1 MFNGS
6 KFLQKLWNGRQ
17 GARGQGGPEDTLGK
31 EPVATVDEPFALL
44 EGERTIAMGQIWQQV
59 SAAINERD
67 PEDWNAWHWLQDLY
81 YDQGQL
87 FAITISGGRLFRWPV
102 MVDGD
107 TVMVGDPVAVQVQFT
122 ETSEPETVRKLRQAL
137 RLGSTSSP
145 TGSGQ
150 AGGSLVRQT
159 KDGRW
164 IGCSILCTAT
174 VNKMGILDSRKL
186 FDSFVERFE
195 GSGTEYINV
204 LHLGG
209 GQSRIGTLRHIW
221 REDKLLVGLYEFTKG
236 DAVAEACA
244 RTLAADEDGYWGGS
258 IEFRHFGQPLL
269 VEVAEG
275 IKLPTTHDGKLF
287 GYSVARNMDCAAW
300 YTGNVIVQE
309 RTMTDKDRAV
319 ALELLGDAELVDQLA
334 GRLDDANRTLADAVT
349 YSVGQADK
357 VTGWQ
362 GDKVTN
368 VDGTLTLSPP
378 HPVTL
383 SGEQTGEAEGEPMV
397 YELEPDA
404 LEQIADQVAQH
415 RSVTGLVAEVGAA
428 AHRRHEQLALQFE
441 QRVGEAL
448 QRIETLAGD
457 LEQRATALNER
468 LGRLEQDDQSRYRE
482 YDAAKPKQPVVKFGV
497 RPRERQVN
505 GVPDVKQE
513 SKFASRARERRAKA

>member
-1 MFNGS
+1 
-6 KFLQKLWNGRQ
+6 
-17 GARGQGGPEDTLGK
+17 
-31 EPVATVDEPFALL
+31 
-44 EGERTIAMGQIWQQV
+44 
-59 SAAINERD
+59 
-67 PEDWNAWHWLQDLY
+67 
-81 YDQGQL
+81 
-87 FAITISGGRLFRWPV
+87 
-102 MVDGD
+102 
-107 TVMVGDPVAVQVQFT
+107 
-122 ETSEPETVRKLRQAL
+122 
-137 RLGSTSSP
+137 
-145 TGSGQ
+145 
-150 AGGSLVRQT
+150 VRQT

-164 IGCSILCTAT
+164 FGCSILCTAT

-186 FDSFVERFE
+186 FDSFVERFAGD
-195 GSGTEYINV
+195 GSEYINV

-244 RTLAADEDGYWGGS
+244 RTLSRDEDGYWGGS
-258 IEFRHFGQPLL
+258 IEFRHFGAPLL

-309 RTMTDKDRAV
+309 RTMTEKDRAV
-319 ALELLGDAELVDQLA
+319 AFELLGDSELVDQLA

-349 YSVGQADK
+349 YRV
-357 VTGWQ
+357 
-362 GDKVTN
+362 
-368 VDGTLTLSPP
+368 
-378 HPVTL
+378 
-383 SGEQTGEAEGEPMV
+383 GEQGSRRAGEQGSPSSTTQPDAGEPADDEPMV

-415 RSVTGLVAEVGAA
+415 RSVTG
-428 AHRRHEQLALQFE
+428 RYEQLAFQFE

-468 LGRLEQDDQSRYRE
+468 LGKLEQDDLVRYRE
-482 YDAAKPKQPVVKFGV
+482 YDANKPKQPVVKFGV
-497 RPRERQVN
+497 RPRERHVN

-513 SKFASRARERRAKA
+513 SKFAARARERRAKS